1 MDRTRVG
8 EACEADRMK
17 RNDNAAFPGFQM
29 VDHPGVRVLAR
40 TEVTPWVR
48 YVLEGGTTLH
58 EAAGSEREAV
68 VLGGRE
74 PVFVIPAK
82 TPLDRR
88 SGAEEQWVVRKFA
101 RGGRILPKVLGDRYL
116 GVGSPR
122 PFYEARV
129 SEAIRERGVPTPRV
143 LAAAVYS
150 DGIFYRGDL
159 VTEFVP
165 AASDLVEALFDN
177 RRKGA
182 GGAGERLDALFAAG
196 SLVRALAGVGLRHRD
211 LHAGNILLQWEGAAP
226 RALILDLDLSR
237 LLPQG
242 ARASAPA
249 MLQRLKRSL
258 RKWEGRTGLRLSER
272 EWATLE
278 KSALG

>member
-1 MDRTRVG
+1 MGQWVASPH
-8 EACEADRMK
+8 EAPRMK
-17 RNDNAAFPGFQM
+17 RTVNVSLPGFQM

-40 TEVTPWVR
+40 TEAAPWVR
-48 YVLEGGTTLH
+48 YVVEGGSTLH
-58 EAAGSEREAV
+58 EAAGSERDV
-68 VLGGRE
+68 VFLEGRE

-82 TPLDRR
+82 LPLDRR
-88 SGAEEQWVVRKFA
+88 SNASERWVVRKFA
-101 RGGRILPKVLGDRYL
+101 RGGRVLPRLLGDRYL

-129 SEAIRERGVPTPRV
+129 SEELRERGVPTPRV

-150 DGIFYRGDL
+150 AGVFYRGDL

-165 AASDLVEALFDN
+165 DASDLVEVLFDN

-182 GGAGERLDALFAAG
+182 GGAGERLDALSASG
-196 SLVRALAGVGLRHRD
+196 SLVRVLAGAGLRHRD
-211 LHAGNILLQWEGAAP
+211 LHAGNILLQWEGTAP

-237 LLPQG
+237 LLPRG
-242 ARASAPA
+242 TRASAPA
-249 MLQRLKRSL
+249 MVRRLKRSL
-258 RKWEGRTGLRLSER
+258 RKWEGRTGLRLSGR

-278 KSALG
+278 DAALG